1 MSGHDP
7 EPIRGL
13 PAVPPPGEKILWQ
26 GSPEWRSL
34 AIHAFHVRKVA
45 IYFGLLGIAS
55 LGFAL
60 GQDKPFGEAAA
71 SVSWL
76 LILAVGAVALLT
88 LFAWLTART
97 TVYTLTSRRLAI
109 RYGIALPMTVNV
121 PYNTIGTA
129 ALATYPGGT
138 GDIPIALATDDRL
151 AYLVLWPHA
160 RPWKLARPQPML
172 RSVPDAARVATI
184 LGRALLSS
192 HEGGSL
198 TEPKIV
204 TVANDPMP
212 ATAGAALRRTG

>member
-13 PAVPPPGEKILWQ
+13 PGVPPAGEKILWQ
-26 GSPEWRSL
+26 GSPDWRCL
-34 AIHAFHVRKVA
+34 AVHAFHVRKVA
-45 IYFGLLGIAS
+45 VYFGVLGIAS
-55 LGFAL
+55 LGFTL
-60 GQDKPFGEAAA
+60 GQNKPIGEAVA
-71 SVSWL
+71 SLAWL
-76 LILAVGAVALLT
+76 LILAAAAVVLLT

-121 PYNTIGTA
+121 PYNTVGTA
-129 ALATYPGGT
+129 ALATYAGGT
-138 GDIPIALATDDRL
+138 GDIPLALSTGDRI

-184 LGRALLSS
+184 LGRALLSA

-198 TEPKIV
+198 TEPRIV
-204 TVANDPMP
+204 AANDTMP
-212 ATAGAALRRTG
+212 ATAGATLRRAG

>member
-13 PAVPPPGEKILWQ
+13 PALPPAGEKILWQ
-26 GSPEWRSL
+26 GAPEWRSL

-45 IYFGLLGIAS
+45 VYFGVLGIAS
-55 LGFAL
+55 LGFTL
-60 GQDKPFGEAAA
+60 GQDKPFGEALA
-71 SVSWL
+71 SLAWL
-76 LILAVGAVALLT
+76 LVLAVAAICLLT

-109 RYGIALPMTVNV
+109 RYGIALPMTVNI
-121 PYNTIGTA
+121 PYNTVGTA
-129 ALATYPGGT
+129 ALATYSGGT
-138 GDIPIALATDDRL
+138 GDIPIALSTGDRI

-184 LGRALLSS
+184 LGRALLSA

-198 TEPKIV
+198 TEPR
-204 TVANDPMP
+204 TVAANDPMP
-212 ATAGAALRRTG
+212 ATAGAALRRAG